1 MNTPSTSRHYASC
14 ITNTLNRSCFYKNND
29 NMQSKCLRVRSILAL
44 MIDMVFGM
52 LTKYQDSFFAYILS
66 SHDIIQ
72 PLADLK

>member
-1 MNTPSTSRHYASC
+1 
-14 ITNTLNRSCFYKNND
+14 
-29 NMQSKCLRVRSILAL
+29 MQSKCLRVRSILAL